1 MTGFA
6 ISHSCPNGSENG
18 ILVWNDFWEAG
29 AFNDDILGYL
39 DLVTDTIRRYRTH
52 PCIAVW
58 CGADE
63 EVPPAHLDAGMR
75 EAVADQDGEV
85 IYISNSAGGI
95 VSGHSP
101 YHWVDPASYF
111 DKSMYDTAAFG
122 FHTEIGIPVVSVTD
136 SMQNLVGDQP
146 GWPISEVWNYHDWS
160 EIGNQQTGG
169 YRAAIDARL
178 GASTSLDEFCRRA
191 QFVNYESTRAMFEA
205 WNAHLWQD
213 ATGLLLWMSH
223 PAWHSTVWQT
233 YEYDLDVNG
242 AYYGSRK
249 GCEPVHIQANTSD
262 WTVLV
267 ANHTTHA
274 IDRASVTATVYDLAG
289 RRLDQRQQSVN
300 VAASNIATAFTYWRY
315 RDPGDVRAL
324 DTAPRTRL
332 QLTVRKGQQQLTAT
346 VTMSGA
352 ASLRWCGSRC
362 GMAPDNG
369 CYRRC
374 TATTTYGCSPASPA
388 TS

>member
-1 MTGFA
+1 LA
-6 ISHSCPNGSENG
+6 
-18 ILVWNDFWEAG
+18 
-29 AFNDDILGYL
+29 
-39 DLVTDTIRRYRTH
+39 
-52 PCIAVW
+52 
-58 CGADE
+58 
-63 EVPPAHLDAGMR
+63 
-75 EAVADQDGEV
+75 
-85 IYISNSAGGI
+85 
-95 VSGHSP
+95 
-101 YHWVDPASYF
+101 
-111 DKSMYDTAAFG
+111 
-122 FHTEIGIPVVSVTD
+122 
-136 SMQNLVGDQP
+136 
-146 GWPISEVWNYHDWS
+146 
-160 EIGNQQTGG
+160 
-169 YRAAIDARL
+169 
-178 GASTSLDEFCRRA
+178 ASTSLDEFCRRA

-233 YEYDLDVNG
+233 YDYDLDVNG

-262 WTVLV
+262 WSVLV

-300 VAASNIATAFTYWRY
+300 VAASNIATAFTTPISDGYPSLHLLRLDLRDRDGTPLSTNTYWRY

-324 DTAPRTRL
+324 NTAPRTRL